1 MHKLRFGLPEISRR
15 NSIQKKRS
23 VRYVN
28 RRDWTARACNRL
40 LVVVICGRGMDYARE
55 SVTCIIAV
63 VVIHILPTR
72 GIVPIDWLLGR
83 RSRQLSLND
92 YKCSTVIRLPPNFN
106 LSLSLSLI

>member
-1 MHKLRFGLPEISRR
+1 MHKLRLGLPEISRR

-28 RRDWTARACNRL
+28 RRDWTDRACNRL
-40 LVVVICGRGMDYARE
+40 LVVVTCGRGMDYARE

-83 RSRQLSLND
+83 RSRQLSLNY